1 MQKDFL
7 LFSISPCLYLL
18 SLHFLSHHNK
28 SMQFQTSAL
37 GRTLRDTGFLLI
49 LATLVSEL
57 QKTVVIQDISLLGS
71 IQSLCHTIIEYL
83 YFS

>member
-1 MQKDFL
+1 M
-7 LFSISPCLYLL
+7 
-18 SLHFLSHHNK
+18 
-28 SMQFQTSAL
+28 
-37 GRTLRDTGFLLI
+37 GDTGLLI

-57 QKTVVIQDISLLGS
+57 QKNVVIQDISLFGS